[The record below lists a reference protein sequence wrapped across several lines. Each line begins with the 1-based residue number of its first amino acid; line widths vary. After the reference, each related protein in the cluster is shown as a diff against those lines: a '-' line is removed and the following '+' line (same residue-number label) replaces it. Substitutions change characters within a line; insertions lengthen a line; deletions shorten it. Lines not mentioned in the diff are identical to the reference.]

1 MGCDIHTVIE
11 EKVGGKWIGVVAS
24 DRMGKRPIYAQ
35 RDYQFFGAIAN
46 VRESGER
53 YPQGLPYDV
62 SELSWYL
69 FSMAPTDHHSASHMS
84 VGDFCRLHH
93 EIRPDASRAECA
105 VYDLMGLYADEGE
118 EFRVV
123 FWFDN

>member
-11 EKVGGKWIGVVAS
+11 KKVGGKWIGITSS
-24 DRMGKRPIYAQ
+24 DHALKRPVYAQ
-35 RDYQFFGAIAN
+35 RDYEFFGAVAN
-46 VRESGER
+46 VRGKGDI

-69 FSMAPTDHHSASHMS
+69 FSKAPTDHHSASHMS
-84 VGDFCRLHH
+84 AYEFCKVYHAV
-93 EIRPDASRAECA
+93 RPNGRRSEFA
-105 VYDLMGLYADEGE
+105 VYDMMGFIIEDGE

>member
-11 EKVGGKWIGVVAS
+11 EKVGGKWIGVATS
-24 DRMGKRPIYAQ
+24 DRLQKRPVYAQ
-35 RDYQFFGAIAN
+35 RDYEFFGAVSN
-46 VRESGER
+46 VRGKGDI
-53 YPQGLPYDV
+53 YPRGLPYDV

-69 FSMAPTDHHSASHMS
+69 FSQAPVDHHSASHMS
-84 VGDFCRLHH
+84 AEEFCKIYHAV
-93 EIRPDASRAECA
+93 RPDSSRAEFA
-105 VYDLMGLYADEGE
+105 VYDLMGFTIEDGE